1 MNKMQRC
8 VLGLYSYDEHAED
21 LSLEN
26 ILNQSINLIASMPTM
41 MVNAYQMK
49 RRYYDKQ
56 SMFFHLPKPG
66 QSTAEHILSTYRP
79 DQKFTH
85 EEAKLL
91 DMCLLVHAD
100 HGGGNCSTFTTRVLS
115 SSGTDTYSAIAAAIG
130 ALKGPKHGGANL
142 MVNRQL
148 KDILKHVENPE
159 DDDEV
164 REYLRRILRK
174 QAGDGSGLI
183 YGMGHA
189 VYTISDPREVVLKQ
203 RARHLA
209 YEKGFEEE
217 YNMLCSIE
225 RLAPGIFAEEKGSTK
240 PVCAN
245 VDLFSG
251 LIYNMLGISRIS
263 TPRCLPLPV
272 CPAGVHTAWKRW
284 YSPTASFAP
293 LTSIWACARNISRS
307 RNADESFCF
316 AFVFILSVL
325 LGVLRAADL
334 ALGTDAVTGLCVV
347 GSVWWRLCGIGHGG
361 AGCSAHGPYTA
372 FPLGKT
378 VRSRQASG
386 RCAGLCRCSMFSGGS
401 GCADGAGAA
410 SGLGGFVRSILEC
423 MCSVWL
429 STLGRCWLSPSGWK
443 KALWRAV
450 SGGGGQCAVL
460 LERADALYG
469 EQLQLAPGGPDSSGV
484 AGAGS
489 TGVSGSAGPG
499 TASPAAGQWQNT
511 VRSRACRICTLP
523 VLAAAPCTGF
533 TGGLSWAAPACWPE
547 LFAGLAFAAWA
558 ALAER
563 ALQPA

>member
-1 MNKMQRC
+1 MNFAHAEVATLDPTTMRTLCEEYIANNYIDPETSERLGVKRGLRNPDGTGVLAGLTNVCDVVGYKKDQEGHVIPTPGKLIYRGVNINEIVDEAYRNDRFVFEEVIWLLLFGSLPTREQLDDFCEILAESRALPDGFMDTMNAPSPNIMNKLQRC
-8 VLGLYSYDEHAED
+8 VLGLYSYDDRAED

-189 VYTISDPREVVLKQ
+189 VYSLSDPREVVFKGYVEQ
-203 RARHLA
+203 LA
-209 YEKGFEEE
+209 HEKGRDKDLAL
-217 YNMLCSIE
+217 YNKIE
-225 RLAPGIFAEEKGSTK
+225 HMAPQLIAEERKIFKGVS
-240 PVCAN
+240 PN
-245 VDLFSG
+245 VDFYSG
-251 LIYNMLGISRIS
+251 FVYDMLGIPMELY
-263 TPRCLPLPV
+263 TPL
-272 CPAGVHTAWKRW
+272 
-284 YSPTASFAP
+284 FAV
-293 LTSIWACARNISRS
+293 AR
-307 RNADESFCF
+307 
-316 AFVFILSVL
+316 VM
-325 LGVLRAADL
+325 G
-334 ALGTDAVTGLCVV
+334 
-347 GSVWWRLCGIGHGG
+347 W
-361 AGCSAHGPYTA
+361 SAHRIEELLSANKIIRPAY
-372 FPLGKT
+372 K
-378 VRSRQASG
+378 S
-386 RCAGLCRCSMFSGGS
+386 
-401 GCADGAGAA
+401 
-410 SGLGGFVRSILEC
+410 LGGTHEYIR
-423 MCSVWL
+423 
-429 STLGRCWLSPSGWK
+429 RN
-443 KALWRAV
+443 
-450 SGGGGQCAVL
+450 
-460 LERADALYG
+460 ER
-469 EQLQLAPGGPDSSGV
+469 E
-484 AGAGS
+484 
-489 TGVSGSAGPG
+489 
-499 TASPAAGQWQNT
+499 
-511 VRSRACRICTLP
+511 
-523 VLAAAPCTGF
+523 
-533 TGGLSWAAPACWPE
+533 
-547 LFAGLAFAAWA
+547 
-558 ALAER
+558 
-563 ALQPA
+563 